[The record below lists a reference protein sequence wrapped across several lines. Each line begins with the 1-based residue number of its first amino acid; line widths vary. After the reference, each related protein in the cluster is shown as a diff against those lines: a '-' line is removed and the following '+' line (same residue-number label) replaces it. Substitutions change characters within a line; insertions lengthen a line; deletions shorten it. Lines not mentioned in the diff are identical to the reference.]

1 MVIKASDGVW
11 FAKTLC
17 WIVFNRLS
25 WWISFCTV
33 KFRIKSFRVPELFIE
48 VPETETVGSL
58 KV

>member
-1 MVIKASDGVW
+1 MVDI
-11 FAKTLC
+11 
-17 WIVFNRLS
+17 
-25 WWISFCTV
+25 FCTV